1 MIRTTIILILSLLA
15 SAPLAA
21 QTGAQTVRIKDIV
34 SYKGAGA
41 NLLTGQGLVIGLA
54 GTGDKNDKQAAAR
67 AKALSEAKE
76 DHKILENMKASD
88 FASDNIAWVTIQAEI
103 TDRHTVAGARFR
115 ATVALQ
121 SDGASSLAGG
131 LLVMSNLT
139 FGHADDDTRGVIAI
153 AGGKLHTGVPSAGGN
168 AGRQTAATTA
178 TVECT
183 LVQDLPEVTFF
194 ETVTDIENNVTKTMT
209 LILQNADTKTAT
221 AIAQAINDSAPR
233 LGNSRV
239 ARADMA
245 RATAPGRV
253 DVTIPKDYHGRE
265 MEFRNHIEM
274 ESVNPDLV
282 AVVNVSLTNMTLIVS
297 GNVRV
302 LPCVVSVAGVSV
314 VTNPQGDVPAK
325 PAAGTEVTDPVAPI
339 SQPATPLLEIFNVL
353 DALGMTTSD
362 KIKVIESMASQG
374 ALQGRVVY
382 D

>member
-1 MIRTTIILILSLLA
+1 MIRTTLILLLMLLA
-15 SAPLAA
+15 GAPLSG
-21 QTGAQTVRIKDIV
+21 QTGSQTVRIKDIV
-34 SYKGAGA
+34 SYKGAGV
-41 NLLTGQGLVIGLA
+41 NLLTGQGLVIGLN
-54 GTGDKNDKQAAAR
+54 GTGDKNNKQAAAR

-76 DHKILENMKASD
+76 DHKILENMKAAD

-103 TDRHTVAGARFR
+103 TESHTVAGKRFR
-115 ATVALQ
+115 ATVAIG
-121 SDGASSLAGG
+121 DGSSSLTGG
-131 LLVMSNLT
+131 LLVMSILT
-139 FGHADDDTRGVIAI
+139 FGHVDDDTKGTIAI

-183 LVQDLPEVTFF
+183 LMQDLPEVTFF
-194 ETVTDIENNVTKTMT
+194 ETVTDIENNVTKSMT
-209 LILQNADTKTAT
+209 LILHNPDAKTAQ

-245 RATAPGRV
+245 RATGIDRV
-253 DVTIPKDYHGRE
+253 EVTIPRDYHGRE
-265 MEFRNHIEM
+265 LEFRSHIES

-282 AVVNVSLTNMTLIVS
+282 AKVNINTRDMTIIVS

-302 LPCVVSVAGVSV
+302 LPCMVSVAGVSV
-314 VTNPQGDVPAK
+314 ATNPQGDVPTK
-325 PAAGTEVTDPVAPI
+325 PAPGAEVTDPVTPI
-339 SQPATPLLEIFNVL
+339 NQPATPLLEIFAVL

-362 KIKVIESMASQG
+362 KIKVIESMATQG
-374 ALQGRVVY
+374 ALQGAIYY